1 MNSDCPP
8 AALLEGGVS
17 TSLARRAQRCALPG
31 EGLLQPRTPRSLLPF
46 GQASTPGSRY
56 RDFSGLCTPCRGG
69 HPKERELQ
77 VQSPSPF
84 SAVHIRPSA
93 ESGETQSHGSG
104 CLQVTELQWT
114 SHLASLAL
122 FGPLW
127 LWRLINC
134 QDEGMRLNTLYILSL
149 CCSSILGLLTLYPG
163 ASFLSQLGISR
174 YSGGWRRPYF

>member
-1 MNSDCPP
+1 MAMNSDCSP

-17 TSLARRAQRCALPG
+17 TSLARRVQRCALPG

-93 ESGETQSHGSG
+93 ESGETQSHSSG

-122 FGPLW
+122 FG
-127 LWRLINC
+127 
-134 QDEGMRLNTLYILSL
+134 
-149 CCSSILGLLTLYPG
+149 
-163 ASFLSQLGISR
+163 
-174 YSGGWRRPYF
+174 SGD